1 MNGMSHSTVCRLL
14 LLLLLLL
21 LMGWIWNNGF
31 VVFSRRQ
38 WQHFRF
44 AKACRRRCGPT
55 KSLFV
60 ARFRIL
66 ACSLIHAGIQSR
78 FIDHVCCLFCMQK
91 DYESMR
97 TRISC
102 VSVWT
107 QVTTRVTKI
116 LDLWSS
122 PTFWLRR
129 TFSDAVCSSK
139 FEFEIVDCYK
149 SQVLRGEDRTGRFT
163 LLLS

>member
-1 MNGMSHSTVCRLL
+1 MECPTQRYVDCCCCCCCCCWWG
-14 LLLLLLL
+14 
-21 LMGWIWNNGF
+21 GF
-31 VVFSRRQ
+31 EIMVSSC
-38 WQHFRF
+38 FREGSGSIF
-44 AKACRRRCGPT
+44 GSPKACRRRCGPT